1 MIDLSNRPIEFR
13 FSQLQ
18 PDNCDDKKDDSLE
31 LGTQQFL

>member
-1 MIDLSNRPIEFR
+1 MIDLSNRSIDFS

-18 PDNCDDKKDDSLE
+18 ADDCDDKKDDCLE